1 MPMFYPA
8 AGSVSDNELKILK
21 SVMPLRDTLVPVM
34 TEKPV
39 VTLTKGTGM
48 ASVSITTGGNGYA
61 EGDRLTI
68 DDGNS
73 IFAARIRVM
82 AVNETGVITSVIVQ
96 TPGVYETPPVS
107 PVSVSGGSGSGATFT
122 VTWNPGIT
130 TTISNVVQH
139 SRLNESEFEYTGYDP
154 KDSSPGYR
162 GNGIQNGTQMVIEFY
177 SDSDLIEFRLV
188 GGNYQ
193 GDLYVNDQRIS
204 SQQIKT
210 DTSGAPYLYIVDWQG
225 VRAIRKYRLCGIN
238 TGFGGINTEA
248 WCSVWRPDLVRK
260 ILAWQLGDSY
270 TVGVGATQGS
280 FNGFRIMCDALGIDG
295 IADGISGA
303 GWTSIQDGKRPPE
316 RVEMKLSSI
325 TRKPD
330 LVFFS
335 MGYNDAG
342 ANNLELL
349 RRNFRASVNVVRTH
363 CPRAKIINIGPAT
376 PIGSTTNLNL
386 IRGAL
391 IELCEE
397 LNITFIDVNN
407 WVNSGNKQLY
417 TSKDNVHPTDAGYAY
432 IGIRIAQE
440 ISRYL

>member
-1 MPMFYPA
+1 MPMFFPDPA
-8 AGSVSDNELKILK
+8 GGSGSELKLLR
-21 SVMPLRDTLVPVM
+21 SAMPLRDTPVPVM
-34 TEKPV
+34 TDGPNI
-39 VTLTKGTGM
+39 TLTKGTGM
-48 ASVSITTGGNGYA
+48 ASVSIVNGGSGYV
-61 EGDRLTI
+61 EGEYLTVVGG
-68 DDGNS
+68 DAVS
-73 IFAARIRVM
+73 VSRIRVV
-82 AVNETGVITSVIVQ
+82 AVNESGSVTSASIQVAGIY
-96 TPGVYETPPVS
+96 TTPPAS
-107 PVSVSGGSGSGATFT
+107 PISVSGGSGSGATFT
-122 VTWNPGIT
+122 VTWNPGIAT
-130 TTISNVVQH
+130 MISGVVQH
-139 SRLNESEFEYTGYDP
+139 SRVNESEFEYTGYDP

-248 WCSVWRPDLVRK
+248 WCCVWRPDSVRK
-260 ILAWQLGDSY
+260 MLAWQLGDSY

-303 GWTSIQDGKRPPE
+303 GWTSIQDGRRPPE

-330 LVFFS
+330 FVFFS

-349 RRNFRASVNVVRTH
+349 RQNFRASVNVVRTH
-363 CPRAKIINIGPAT
+363 CPGAKIINIGPAT

-386 IRGAL
+386 IRGA
-391 IELCEE
+391 IMELCEE

-432 IGIRIAQE
+432 TGIRIAQE
-440 ISRYL
+440 TSRYL